1 MVGIPPFFI
10 ELRKGKYEKDIQL
23 EGGNKIRSQSCK
35 IGRQTCTRKMKNS
48 FFNLEEIWNVI
59 NNYWTIHLK
68 NKESN

>member
-10 ELRKGKYEKDIQL
+10 ELRKCKYEKDIQL

-48 FFNLEEIWNVI
+48 FLTWKK
-59 NNYWTIHLK
+59 YGM
-68 NKESN
+68 